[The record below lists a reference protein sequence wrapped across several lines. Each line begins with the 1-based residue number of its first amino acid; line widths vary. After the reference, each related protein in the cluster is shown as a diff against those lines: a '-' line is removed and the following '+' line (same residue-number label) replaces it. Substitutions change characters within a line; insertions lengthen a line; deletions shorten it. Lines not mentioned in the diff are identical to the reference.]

1 MNRRDLA
8 GLSVGILTGFS
19 GCLSQV
25 LGSCPGRGEIEVFV
39 AGGVPEDVDVLDG
52 DSERFSESVYL
63 SQALSEADR
72 NYEPGMSDGINNT
85 TNTNETNQSEIDDG
99 LNDQSFRSTNDRV
112 ARVSNQEMYS
122 TGTVEG
128 IIGYGDKTYVE
139 YKNRTYIMTYHEI
152 VC

>member
-1 MNRRDLA
+1 MNRRALV
-8 GLSVGILTGFS
+8 GLSVGLSIGFS
-19 GCLSQV
+19 GCLSQ
-25 LGSCPGRGEIEVFV
+25 GFGGCPGRGEIEVFV
-39 AGGVPEDVDVLDG
+39 AGGIPEGVEVLDG
-52 DSERFSESVYL
+52 ESKQFSESVYL

-72 NYEPGMSDGINNT
+72 NYEPEMSDDIDNT
-85 TNTNETNQSEIDDG
+85 TNTNETNQSEVDDG
-99 LNDQSFRSTNDRV
+99 LDDQSFRSTNDRV

-139 YKNRTYIMTYHEI
+139 YKNRTYIMTYTEV